1 MSPKMTRMIGIIGG
15 TPTPFGGRC
24 NAVRSRAHV
33 GAFPAPWRGMHFTA
47 WTARMWTDCAGWTG
61 HARGR
66 PGCLMACDLVGESPR
81 RACEAGPLCPG
92 ARSHRR
98 VTGFTFRSTCDS
110 GQAPPRSRCPRVA
123 SIRSQ
128 PHSTSGGAFKRRGVL
143 CPCAHLKITMHSAAY
158 TRYMICNLD
167 THFDPLRV
175 ASVRPQTSSDLK
187 SPALF
192 LLPLRGALLLQRLG
206 RLLLRFLLPVH
217 TLAHGS
223 PPRDGERGD
232 LKPTGQPWRL
242 RLQIAMPELYLR
254 GAGCGTGMASAGN
267 VGCGNRRAS
276 RRYSQAGDAAAHA
289 AAFRLKRWN
298 NQFGRWQS

>member
-1 MSPKMTRMIGIIGG
+1 
-15 TPTPFGGRC
+15 
-24 NAVRSRAHV
+24 
-33 GAFPAPWRGMHFTA
+33 
-47 WTARMWTDCAGWTG
+47 MWTHPAGWTG
-61 HARGR
+61 HASGC
-66 PGCLMACDLVGESPR
+66 PGCLQACDLVGESSR
-81 RACEAGPLCPG
+81 SACEAGPLCPG

-128 PHSTSGGAFKRRGVL
+128 PHSTLAARSSAGGVAPMRAPRDHNAL
-143 CPCAHLKITMHSAAY
+143 SSLHAIHHLQSRYALRPAAG
-158 TRYMICNLD
+158 RE
-167 THFDPLRV
+167 P
-175 ASVRPQTSSDLK
+175 APQTSSDLK

>member
-1 MSPKMTRMIGIIGG
+1 M
-15 TPTPFGGRC
+15 
-24 NAVRSRAHV
+24 
-33 GAFPAPWRGMHFTA
+33 
-47 WTARMWTDCAGWTG
+47 
-61 HARGR
+61 
-66 PGCLMACDLVGESPR
+66 
-81 RACEAGPLCPG
+81 PLW
-92 ARSHRR
+92 RR
-98 VTGFTFRSTCDS
+98 V
-110 GQAPPRSRCPRVA
+110 QA
-123 SIRSQ
+123 Q
-128 PHSTSGGAFKRRGVL
+128 GVL
-143 CPCAHLKITMHSAAY
+143 RPCARLKITVYSEAY
-158 TRYMICNLD
+158 TRYIICNLD
-167 THFDPLRV
+167 TPFAPLRV
-175 ASVRPQTSSDLK
+175 ASLRPQTSSDLK

-242 RLQIAMPELYLR
+242 RLQIAMPEFYLC
-254 GAGCGTGMASAGN
+254 GDGCGTGMASAGN